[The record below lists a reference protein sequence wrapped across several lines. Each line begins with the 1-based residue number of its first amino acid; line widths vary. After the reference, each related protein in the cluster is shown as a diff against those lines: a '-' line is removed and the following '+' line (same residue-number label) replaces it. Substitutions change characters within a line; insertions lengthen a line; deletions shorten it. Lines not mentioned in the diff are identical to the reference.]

1 MVEQDPNTT
10 EAYTAL
16 DYQTSPT
23 SGASPAQSP
32 YSNRAF
38 WGSYKNL
45 SRGLWGGIMV
55 GGVLGVVVGS
65 ALAVATIPIIGFS
78 WGIIG
83 GIIGVTTLG
92 TTAYYAEKFSL
103 AGAAAGAVSTAIE
116 IYEERKATEAL
127 EKGESLTKGQQEALS
142 RKTNGNKGELKNDYT
157 PENNPADERF
167 RPFYWKVGLAGAIIG
182 GAVALV
188 ANHFGFG
195 EMLTGHTGNATETL
209 TKGIASLSEKTSMS
223 ISTITNSLIAAGGAL
238 AGATFGINRYYL
250 RQPFYFANALF
261 EGDLSQYKKQREHEK
276 QLTRE
281 YKLANRIEPQL
292 EELSPY
298 SYKIDNTPNNAP
310 NQNVRLLDEAQS
322 AKPGA
327 PGTQVKEA
335 SWGFELSS
343 KPGRNGGKETTL
355 TYNATA
361 TKDGKKTFEQ
371 KFHGSWDKFQEQM
384 KKQLETA
391 AQDRQV

>member
-1 MVEQDPNTT
+1 MVDKQELLDI
-10 EAYTAL
+10 EARQSL

-45 SRGLWGGIMV
+45 SRGLWGGILV
-55 GGVLGVVVGS
+55 GGVLGVVVGG

-78 WGIIG
+78 WGVIG
-83 GIIGVTTLG
+83 GIMGVATLG

-103 AGAAAGAVSTAIE
+103 AGATAGAVSTAIE

-127 EKGESLTKGQQEALS
+127 EKGESLTKGQVEALE

-167 RPFYWKVGLAGAIIG
+167 RPFYWKVGLAGAILG
-182 GAVALV
+182 GIVAVA
-188 ANHFGFG
+188 ANAFGFG
-195 EMLTGHTGNATETL
+195 ELLSGHTGEATTQLKEGINA
-209 TKGIASLSEKTSMS
+209 LSQATNVGT
-223 ISTITNSLIAAGGAL
+223 STIQNVLAMAGGAL
-238 AGATFGINRYYL
+238 AGSTFGINRYYL

-261 EGDLSQYKKQREHEK
+261 EGDLSQFTKQREHEK

-292 EELSPY
+292 EELAPSHY
-298 SYKIDNTPNNAP
+298 SKAP
-310 NQNVRLLDEAQS
+310 RGGVRNDRMQEEAQVQNTG
-322 AKPGA
+322 K
-327 PGTQVKEA
+327 PGTQVQEA
-335 SWGFELSS
+335 SWGFELSTQ
-343 KPGRNGGKETTL
+343 PGKEGKPSTTL
-355 TYNATA
+355 TYTA
-361 TKDGKKTFEQ
+361 KANENGKKTFEK
-371 KFHGSWDKFQEQM
+371 KFHGSWDEFQKKM
-384 KKQLETA
+384 KDQLETA
-391 AQDRQV
+391 AQNRQI

>member
-1 MVEQDPNTT
+1 MAEQDPNSI
-10 EAYTAL
+10 EARTML

-55 GGVLGVVVGS
+55 GGVLGLVVGS
-65 ALAVATIPIIGFS
+65 ALAVATIPMIGFS
-78 WGIIG
+78 WGVIG

-127 EKGESLTKGQQEALS
+127 EKGEALTKGQQEALH
-142 RKTNGNKGELKNDYT
+142 RKTNGVNGELKNDYT

-167 RPFYWKVGLAGAIIG
+167 RPFYWKVGLAGAVIG
-182 GAVALV
+182 GVVAIV
-188 ANHFGFG
+188 ANYFGFG

-209 TKGIASLSEKTSMS
+209 QQGITSLSEKTSMS
-223 ISTITNSLIAAGGAL
+223 VGAITNSLIAAGGAL

-298 SYKIDNTPNNAP
+298 SYKMDSPAPQNT
-310 NQNVRLLDEAQS
+310 RLLDEAQET
-322 AKPGA
+322 KPG
-327 PGTQVKEA
+327 THVKEA
-335 SWGFELSS
+335 TWGFELSS
-343 KPGRNGGKETTL
+343 KPGKDGQKETTL
-355 TYNATA
+355 TYNASA
-361 TKDGKKTFEQ
+361 TNDGKKTFEQ

-384 KKQLETA
+384 KKQLEA
-391 AQDRQV
+391 ASQNRQV